1 MKGRAML
8 YLTECIGGSA
18 VRKCYVHPLDKNL
31 CVKIVQKME
40 DLSELMREVNVA
52 ELLTPYLKDYIV
64 RYDNELV
71 ETDKGQGLVCGLVR
85 NEDDGEL
92 AMSLAQYQ
100 ECFGAK
106 DVEPELRKIL
116 ECLIRNNLFFYDF
129 NRSNF
134 VVQRLKSGR
143 KKVVFIDL
151 KGFHKNHYMG
161 FLKMERFIAPL
172 ARNIMFR
179 RMRTLYLELN
189 IDVFPLDAL
198 CHEKMFSSFW
208 VDVKL

>member
-1 MKGRAML
+1 ML
-8 YLTECIGGSA
+8 YLTEYIGGSA
-18 VRKCYVHPLDKNL
+18 VRECYVHPLDRNL
-31 CVKIVQKME
+31 CVKVVKRKA
-40 DLSELMREVNVA
+40 DLLELTREISVA
-52 ELLTPYLKDYIV
+52 KLLAPYLKDYIV
-64 RYDNELV
+64 RYDDGLV
-71 ETDKGQGLVCGLVR
+71 ETDKGLGLVCELVR

-92 AMSLAQYQ
+92 ALSLAQYQ
-100 ECFGAK
+100 ERFGAE
-106 DVEPELRKIL
+106 DIEPELRKAL
-116 ECLIRNNLFFYDF
+116 ESLICDNLFFYDF

-134 VVQRLKSGR
+134 VVKRMASGA

-179 RMRTLYLELN
+179 RMRTLYRELN
-189 IDVFPLDAL
+189 LSEFPLDSL
-198 CHEKMFSSFW
+198 CREKMFSSFW

>member
-1 MKGRAML
+1 ML
-8 YLTECIGGSA
+8 YLTEYIGGSA
-18 VRKCYVHPLDKNL
+18 VRECYVHPLDRNL
-31 CVKIVQKME
+31 CVKVVKHKA
-40 DLSELMREVNVA
+40 DLPELTREISVA
-52 ELLTPYLKDYIV
+52 KLLAPYLKDYIV
-64 RYDNELV
+64 RYDDGLV
-71 ETDKGQGLVCGLVR
+71 ETDKGLGLVCELVR

-92 AMSLAQYQ
+92 ALSLAQYQ
-100 ECFGAK
+100 ERFGAD
-106 DVEPELRKIL
+106 DVEPELRKVL
-116 ECLIRNNLFFYDF
+116 ESLIRDNLFFYDF

-134 VVQRLKSGR
+134 VVKRMASGG

-179 RMRTLYLELN
+179 RMRTLYHELN
-189 IDVFPLDAL
+189 LSEFPLDSL
-198 CHEKMFSSFW
+198 CREKMFSSFW

>member
-1 MKGRAML
+1 MR
-8 YLTECIGGSA
+8 E
-18 VRKCYVHPLDKNL
+18 CYVHPLDRNL
-31 CVKIVQKME
+31 CVKVVKHKA
-40 DLSELMREVNVA
+40 DLPELTREISVA
-52 ELLTPYLKDYIV
+52 KLLAPYLKDYIV
-64 RYDNELV
+64 RYDDGLV
-71 ETDKGQGLVCGLVR
+71 ETDKGLGLVCELVR

-92 AMSLAQYQ
+92 ALSLAQYQ
-100 ECFGAK
+100 ERFGAD
-106 DVEPELRKIL
+106 DVEPELRKVL
-116 ECLIRNNLFFYDF
+116 ESLIRDNLFFYDF

-134 VVQRLKSGR
+134 VVKRMASGG

-179 RMRTLYLELN
+179 RMRTLYRELN
-189 IDVFPLDAL
+189 LSEFPLDSL
-198 CHEKMFSSFW
+198 CREKMFSSFW

>member
-1 MKGRAML
+1 ML
-8 YLTECIGGSA
+8 YLTEYIGGSA
-18 VRKCYVHPLDKNL
+18 VRECYVHPLDRNL
-31 CVKIVQKME
+31 CVKVVKHKA
-40 DLSELMREVNVA
+40 DLPELTREISVA
-52 ELLTPYLKDYIV
+52 KLLAPYLKDYIV
-64 RYDNELV
+64 RYDDGLV
-71 ETDKGQGLVCGLVR
+71 ETDKGLGLVCELVR

-92 AMSLAQYQ
+92 ALSLAQYQ
-100 ECFGAK
+100 ERFGAD
-106 DVEPELRKIL
+106 DVEPELRKVL
-116 ECLIRNNLFFYDF
+116 ESLIRDNLFFYDF

-134 VVQRLKSGR
+134 VVKRMASGG

-179 RMRTLYLELN
+179 RMRTLYRELN
-189 IDVFPLDAL
+189 LNVFPLDSL
-198 CHEKMFSSFW
+198 CREKMFSSFW

>member
-1 MKGRAML
+1 ML
-8 YLTECIGGSA
+8 YLTEYIGGSA
-18 VRKCYVHPLDKNL
+18 VRECYVHPLDRNL
-31 CVKIVQKME
+31 CVKVVKHKA
-40 DLSELMREVNVA
+40 DLPELTREISVA
-52 ELLTPYLKDYIV
+52 KLLAPYLKDYIV
-64 RYDNELV
+64 RYDGGLV
-71 ETDKGQGLVCGLVR
+71 ETDKGPGLVCELVR

-92 AMSLAQYQ
+92 ALSLAQYQ
-100 ECFGAK
+100 ERFGAEN
-106 DVEPELRKIL
+106 VEPELRKVL
-116 ECLIRNNLFFYDF
+116 ESLIRDNLFFYDF

-134 VVQRLKSGR
+134 VVKHMASGA

-179 RMRTLYLELN
+179 RMRTLYRELN
-189 IDVFPLDAL
+189 LSEFPLDSL
-198 CHEKMFSSFW
+198 CREKMFSSFW

>member
-1 MKGRAML
+1 ML

-40 DLSELMREVNVA
+40 DLSELMREVSVA

-100 ECFGAK
+100 ERFGAK

-116 ECLIRNNLFFYDF
+116 ECLIRNNLFFY
-129 NRSNF
+129 
-134 VVQRLKSGR
+134 VL
-143 KKVVFIDL
+143 I
-151 KGFHKNHYMG
+151 KG
-161 FLKMERFIAPL
+161 E
-172 ARNIMFR
+172 
-179 RMRTLYLELN
+179 
-189 IDVFPLDAL
+189 
-198 CHEKMFSSFW
+198 
-208 VDVKL
+208 

>member
-1 MKGRAML
+1 ML
-8 YLTECIGGSA
+8 YLTEYIGGSA
-18 VRKCYVHPLDKNL
+18 VRECYVHPLDRNL
-31 CVKIVQKME
+31 CVKVVKHKA
-40 DLSELMREVNVA
+40 DLPELTREISVA
-52 ELLTPYLKDYIV
+52 KLLAPYLKDYIV
-64 RYDNELV
+64 RYDDGLV
-71 ETDKGQGLVCGLVR
+71 ETDKGLGLVCELVR

-92 AMSLAQYQ
+92 ALSLAQYQ
-100 ECFGAK
+100 ERFGAD
-106 DVEPELRKIL
+106 DVEPELRKVL
-116 ECLIRNNLFFYDF
+116 ESLIRNNLFFYDF

-134 VVQRLKSGR
+134 VVQRLKSGK

-189 IDVFPLDAL
+189 IDLFPLDAL

>member
-1 MKGRAML
+1 ML
-8 YLTECIGGSA
+8 YLTEYIGGSA
-18 VRKCYVHPLDKNL
+18 VRECYVHPLDRNL
-31 CVKIVQKME
+31 CVKVVKHKA
-40 DLSELMREVNVA
+40 DLPELTREISVA
-52 ELLTPYLKDYIV
+52 KLLAPYLKDYIV
-64 RYDNELV
+64 RYDDGLV
-71 ETDKGQGLVCGLVR
+71 ETDKGLGLVCELVR

-92 AMSLAQYQ
+92 ALSLAQYQ
-100 ECFGAK
+100 ERFGAEN
-106 DVEPELRKIL
+106 VEPELRKVL
-116 ECLIRNNLFFYDF
+116 ESLIRDNLFFYDF

-134 VVQRLKSGR
+134 VVKRMASGG

-179 RMRTLYLELN
+179 RMRTLYHELN
-189 IDVFPLDAL
+189 LSEFPLDSL
-198 CHEKMFSSFW
+198 CREKMFSSFW

>member
-1 MKGRAML
+1 MTML
-8 YLTECIGGSA
+8 YLTEYIGGSA
-18 VRKCYVHPLDKNL
+18 VRECYVHPLDRNL
-31 CVKIVQKME
+31 CVKVVKHKA
-40 DLSELMREVNVA
+40 DLPELTREISVA
-52 ELLTPYLKDYIV
+52 KLLAPYLKDYIV
-64 RYDNELV
+64 RYDDGLV
-71 ETDKGQGLVCGLVR
+71 ETDKGLGLVCELVR

-92 AMSLAQYQ
+92 ALSLAQYQ
-100 ECFGAK
+100 ERFGAD
-106 DVEPELRKIL
+106 DVEPELRKVL
-116 ECLIRNNLFFYDF
+116 ESLIRDNLFFYDF

-134 VVQRLKSGR
+134 VVKRMASGG

-179 RMRTLYLELN
+179 RMRTLYRELN
-189 IDVFPLDAL
+189 LSEFPLDSL
-198 CHEKMFSSFW
+198 CREKMFSSFW

>member
-1 MKGRAML
+1 ML
-8 YLTECIGGSA
+8 YLTEYIGGSA
-18 VRKCYVHPLDKNL
+18 VRECYVHPLDRNL
-31 CVKIVQKME
+31 CVKVVKHKA
-40 DLSELMREVNVA
+40 DLPELTREISVA
-52 ELLTPYLKDYIV
+52 KLLAPYLKDYIV
-64 RYDNELV
+64 RYDDGLV
-71 ETDKGQGLVCGLVR
+71 ETDKGLGLVCELVR

-92 AMSLAQYQ
+92 ALSLAQYQ
-100 ECFGAK
+100 ERFGAEN
-106 DVEPELRKIL
+106 VEPELRKVL
-116 ECLIRNNLFFYDF
+116 ESLIRDNLFFYDF

-134 VVQRLKSGR
+134 VVKRMASGG

-189 IDVFPLDAL
+189 IDLFPLDAL

>member
-1 MKGRAML
+1 ML
-8 YLTECIGGSA
+8 YLTEYIGGSA
-18 VRKCYVHPLDKNL
+18 VRECYVHPLDRNL
-31 CVKIVQKME
+31 CVKVVKHKA
-40 DLSELMREVNVA
+40 DLPELTREISVA
-52 ELLTPYLKDYIV
+52 KLLAPYLKDYIV
-64 RYDNELV
+64 RYDDGLV
-71 ETDKGQGLVCGLVR
+71 ETDKGLGLVCELVR

-92 AMSLAQYQ
+92 ALSLAQYQ
-100 ECFGAK
+100 ERFGAD
-106 DVEPELRKIL
+106 DVEPELRKVL
-116 ECLIRNNLFFYDF
+116 ESLIRDNLFFYDF

-134 VVQRLKSGR
+134 VVKRMASGG

-179 RMRTLYLELN
+179 RMRTLYRELN
-189 IDVFPLDAL
+189 LSEFPLDSL
-198 CHEKMFSSFW
+198 CREKMFSSFW

>member
-1 MKGRAML
+1 ML
-8 YLTECIGGSA
+8 YLTEYIGGSA
-18 VRKCYVHPLDKNL
+18 VRECYVHPLDRNL
-31 CVKIVQKME
+31 CVKVVKHKA
-40 DLSELMREVNVA
+40 DLPELTREISVA
-52 ELLTPYLKDYIV
+52 RLLAPYLKDYTV
-64 RYDNELV
+64 RYDDGLV
-71 ETDKGQGLVCGLVR
+71 ETDKGLGLVCELVR

-92 AMSLAQYQ
+92 ALSLAQYQ
-100 ECFGAK
+100 ERFGAENI
-106 DVEPELRKIL
+106 EPELRKVL
-116 ECLIRNNLFFYDF
+116 ESLIRDNLFFYDF

-134 VVQRLKSGR
+134 VVKRMVSGA

-179 RMRTLYLELN
+179 RMRTLYRELN
-189 IDVFPLDAL
+189 LSEFPLDSL
-198 CHEKMFSSFW
+198 CREKMFSSFW

>member
-1 MKGRAML
+1 MR
-8 YLTECIGGSA
+8 E
-18 VRKCYVHPLDKNL
+18 CYVHPLDRNL
-31 CVKIVQKME
+31 CVKVVKHKA
-40 DLSELMREVNVA
+40 DLPELTREISVA
-52 ELLTPYLKDYIV
+52 KLLAPYLKDYTV
-64 RYDNELV
+64 RYDGGLV
-71 ETDKGQGLVCGLVR
+71 ETDKGPGLVCELVR

-92 AMSLAQYQ
+92 ALSLAQYQ
-100 ECFGAK
+100 ERFGAENAENI
-106 DVEPELRKIL
+106 EPELRKVL
-116 ECLIRNNLFFYDF
+116 ESLIRDNLFFYDF

-134 VVQRLKSGR
+134 VVKRMASGG

-179 RMRTLYLELN
+179 RMRTLYRELN
-189 IDVFPLDAL
+189 LSEFPLDSL
-198 CHEKMFSSFW
+198 CREKMFSSFW